1 LVVTATQETQM
12 AELPSHPDTDNDAGQ
27 RPAGGPASGTPR
39 WLTVVG
45 IIVAIVVVALVA
57 VLHLTGVIGPGA
69 H

>member
-1 LVVTATQETQM
+1 M

-39 WLTVVG
+39 WLAMVG
-45 IIVAIVVVALVA
+45 IILAIVVVALVA
-57 VLHLTGVIGPGA
+57 VLHLAGGIGPGA